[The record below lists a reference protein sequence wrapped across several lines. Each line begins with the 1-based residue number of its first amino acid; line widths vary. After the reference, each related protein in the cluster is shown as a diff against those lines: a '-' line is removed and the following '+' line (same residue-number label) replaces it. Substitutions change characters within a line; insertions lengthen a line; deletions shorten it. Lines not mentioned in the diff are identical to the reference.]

1 MTKLTFIGRM
11 GGKYRQRTFLA
22 DILHR
27 QTFQTYCEPFLGGG
41 QVFLEL
47 NQDTNKLYVLND
59 NNKDIYD
66 LWNDMRMIDPEVVR
80 KYQFIQSRE
89 TFEGFKHQQTINN
102 IYKRFYRNL
111 YLSLFSYSYNRIAFA
126 PKYETKGQHIKN
138 NIEKLQTKM
147 KDVVLLNEDY
157 KSVLKQYDSP
167 TTIFYLDPPYV
178 KMEKYYEEQSIDPNE
193 LANICR
199 TLQGK
204 FILSYS
210 NDPVVIDAFRDEKFF
225 ISEVPMTYTSG
236 RKSKRTIEILIS
248 NFSIV

>member
-11 GGKYRQRTFLA
+11 GGKFRQRTFLA
-22 DILHR
+22 DIIQK
-27 QTFQTYCEPFLGGG
+27 QTFKTYCEPFLGGG
-41 QVFLEL
+41 QVFLEM
-47 NQDTNKLYVLND
+47 NQDDKLYVLND
-59 NNKDIYD
+59 INRDVYD
-66 LWNDMRMIDPEVVR
+66 LWNDMRTIDPEAVR

-89 TFEGFKHQQTINN
+89 TFDSFKNQQTINN

-111 YLSLFSYSYNRIAFA
+111 YLSLFSYSYNRIAFT

-138 NIEKLQTKM
+138 NIEKLQNKM

-157 KSVLKQYDSP
+157 KYVIQKYDSP
-167 TTIFYLDPPYV
+167 TSIFYLDPPYV
-178 KMEKYYEEQSIDPNE
+178 NMEKYYEEQSIDPYE
-193 LANICR
+193 LANVCR

-210 NDPVVIDAFRDEKFF
+210 NHPTVLEAFWDEKFF

-236 RKSKRTIEILIS
+236 RKSKRTTEILIS
-248 NFSIV
+248 NFFIV

>member
-11 GGKYRQRTFLA
+11 GGKFRQRTFLA
-22 DILHR
+22 DIIQK
-27 QTFQTYCEPFLGGG
+27 QTFKTYCEPFLGGG
-41 QVFLEL
+41 QVFLEM
-47 NQDTNKLYVLND
+47 NQDDKLYVLND
-59 NNKDIYD
+59 INRDVYD
-66 LWNDMRMIDPEVVR
+66 LWNDMRTIDPEAVR

-89 TFEGFKHQQTINN
+89 TFDSFKNQQTINN

-111 YLSLFSYSYNRIAFA
+111 YLSLFSYSYNRIAFT

-138 NIEKLQTKM
+138 NIEKLQNKM

-157 KSVLKQYDSP
+157 KYVIQKYDSP

-178 KMEKYYEEQSIDPNE
+178 KMEKYYEEQSIDPYE
-193 LANICR
+193 LANVCR

-210 NDPVVIDAFRDEKFF
+210 NHPTVLEAFRDEKFF

-236 RKSKRTIEILIS
+236 RKSKRTTEILIS
-248 NFSIV
+248 NFFIV

>member
-22 DILHR
+22 DLIQK
-27 QTFQTYCEPFLGGG
+27 QTFKTYCEPFLGGG
-41 QVFLEL
+41 QVFMEL

-66 LWNDMRMIDPEVVR
+66 LWNDIRTIDPDVVR

-89 TFEGFKHQQTINN
+89 IFDELKQQKTIKN
-102 IYKRFYRNL
+102 INKRLFRNL

-138 NIEKLQTKM
+138 NIEKLQNKM

-178 KMEKYYEEQSIDPNE
+178 KMEKYYEEQSIDPHE
-193 LANICR
+193 LANVCS

-204 FILSYS
+204 FVLSYS
-210 NDPVVIDAFRDEKFF
+210 NDPIVLDAFRDEKFF

-236 RKSKRTIEILIS
+236 RKSKRTTEILIT
-248 NFSIV
+248 NFFIL